1 MSFDWKS
8 AVRSVAP
15 ILGTSLGGPIG
26 GAATKMISN
35 ALLGKEDGTEDE
47 ISMAMQT
54 ASPEALV
61 ALKEA
66 DNSFKMKMKELGIKE
81 KDLVFGDKRS
91 AREMNARTKART
103 PSILAYILTVMVGC
117 MVYGLMKWTLP
128 EGNVNVIN
136 IVFGSVMTAWI
147 GAMQFFHG
155 ATIKDDDR

>member
-15 ILGTSLGGPIG
+15 ILGTALGGPIG

-35 ALLGKEDGTEDE
+35 ALLGKEDGSEDE

-54 ASPEALV
+54 ASPETLV

-66 DNSFKMKMKELGIKE
+66 DNNFKVKMKELGIKE

-136 IVFGSVMTAWI
+136 IVFGSVMTVWI